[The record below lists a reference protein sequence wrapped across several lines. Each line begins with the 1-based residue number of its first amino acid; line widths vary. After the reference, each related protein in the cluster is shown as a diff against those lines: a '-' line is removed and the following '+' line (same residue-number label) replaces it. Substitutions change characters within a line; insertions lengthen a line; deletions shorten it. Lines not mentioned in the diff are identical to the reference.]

1 MTSETRSASVAPGEV
16 GCPTIST
23 MTVTRHSSRDLDDI
37 TAAADALEAA
47 IDRRAEAIIAARENR
62 GHTWR
67 EVADAARMTPNGAR
81 MTINTYR
88 KRNPLQDNAT
98 RDA

>member
-23 MTVTRHSSRDLDDI
+23 MTVTRRSSRDLDDI

-47 IDRRAEAIIAARENR
+47 IDRRAEAIITAREKH

-81 MTINTYR
+81 LTINTYR